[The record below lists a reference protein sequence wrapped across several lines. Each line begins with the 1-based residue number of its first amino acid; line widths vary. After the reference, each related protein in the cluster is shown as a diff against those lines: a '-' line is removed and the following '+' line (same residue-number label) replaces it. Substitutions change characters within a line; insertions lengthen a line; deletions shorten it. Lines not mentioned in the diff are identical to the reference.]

1 MSAKLAWLVLFAVS
15 LSAQQRPASPLV
27 AQHYRISGTV
37 VNSLTGQPIPSA
49 SVAIAPTTQGMER
62 DISKSFLT
70 GPDGRFS
77 FIDLTRGKY
86 SLMAAARGFSLQYF
100 EHHDPY
106 ATAVAVGP
114 DLDAEHLV
122 FRLDPDASIE
132 GQVTDENDDPVQ
144 NAMVRLFQ
152 ASTEG
157 GEQQT
162 LPINQVQTDD
172 QGNYRIGHLAA
183 GKYYLAVSARPWYAQ
198 SVRPLPRAGN
208 ADADP
213 QAAQDAAA
221 LDVTYPLTFYPDS
234 PDSAGASPLMLS
246 PGEKATAD
254 VPLRAVPSLH
264 LRIHTGGSGDN
275 PVLGRMVFPRVSQR
289 IFDGFL
295 DSVTHA
301 PVSWI
306 APGVIEISGL
316 APGHYVI
323 EMPLPSGLAEKP
335 NGEGWY
341 REIDLV
347 GDAEV
352 SASDGPRFAAV
363 GGSVIF
369 DNVTRVPAE
378 AAIQLSNPE
387 TGESFRS
394 DISGKG
400 EFDFQGDDVRP
411 GRYMVALDNANGF
424 FLRQVTATGAIVK
437 GRTIDIS
444 GRTRVRIAAVASR
457 GAARVEGTAMHD
469 GQPFSGAM
477 VVLVPQDPGNNL
489 PLFRR
494 DQSDSDGTFTLPN
507 VVPGAYTVI
516 ALANGWD
523 LEWANPSVLQPY
535 LKQGETLQ
543 VPAQGKLQI
552 KVQVE

>member
-1 MSAKLAWLVLFAVS
+1 
-15 LSAQQRPASPLV
+15 
-27 AQHYRISGTV
+27 
-37 VNSLTGQPIPSA
+37 
-49 SVAIAPTTQGMER
+49 
-62 DISKSFLT
+62 
-70 GPDGRFS
+70 
-77 FIDLTRGKY
+77 
-86 SLMAAARGFSLQYF
+86 
-100 EHHDPY
+100 
-106 ATAVAVGP
+106 
-114 DLDAEHLV
+114 
-122 FRLDPDASIE
+122 
-132 GQVTDENDDPVQ
+132 
-144 NAMVRLFQ
+144 
-152 ASTEG
+152 
-157 GEQQT
+157 
-162 LPINQVQTDD
+162 
-172 QGNYRIGHLAA
+172 
-183 GKYYLAVSARPWYAQ
+183 
-198 SVRPLPRAGN
+198 
-208 ADADP
+208 
-213 QAAQDAAA
+213 
-221 LDVTYPLTFYPDS
+221 
-234 PDSAGASPLMLS
+234 MLS

-352 SASDGPRFAAV
+352 NASDGPRFAAV

-424 FLRQVTATGAIVK
+424 FLQQVTATGAIVK

-444 GRTRVRIAAVASR
+444 GRTESALPQSLPAEQRGWKALRCTMANLFPELWLCWCRKIRETTCRYFAATKAIA
-457 GAARVEGTAMHD
+457 TA
-469 GQPFSGAM
+469 
-477 VVLVPQDPGNNL
+477 LL
-489 PLFRR
+489 PCPT
-494 DQSDSDGTFTLPN
+494 SCPE
-507 VVPGAYTVI
+507 PI
-516 ALANGWD
+516 
-523 LEWANPSVLQPY
+523 P
-535 LKQGETLQ
+535 
-543 VPAQGKLQI
+543 
-552 KVQVE
+552 

>member
-1 MSAKLAWLVLFAVS
+1 
-15 LSAQQRPASPLV
+15 
-27 AQHYRISGTV
+27 
-37 VNSLTGQPIPSA
+37 
-49 SVAIAPTTQGMER
+49 
-62 DISKSFLT
+62 
-70 GPDGRFS
+70 
-77 FIDLTRGKY
+77 
-86 SLMAAARGFSLQYF
+86 
-100 EHHDPY
+100 
-106 ATAVAVGP
+106 
-114 DLDAEHLV
+114 
-122 FRLDPDASIE
+122 
-132 GQVTDENDDPVQ
+132 
-144 NAMVRLFQ
+144 
-152 ASTEG
+152 
-157 GEQQT
+157 
-162 LPINQVQTDD
+162 
-172 QGNYRIGHLAA
+172 
-183 GKYYLAVSARPWYAQ
+183 
-198 SVRPLPRAGN
+198 
-208 ADADP
+208 
-213 QAAQDAAA
+213 
-221 LDVTYPLTFYPDS
+221 
-234 PDSAGASPLMLS
+234 MLS

-306 APGVIEISGL
+306 APGVIDISGL